1 MPSAQAL
8 PDRHFVRIA
17 PGEIHYAE
25 LGSGPPI
32 LLLHQTPRSW
42 REYHAVLPLLA
53 ASHRAIAMD
62 TLGFGDSRS
71 YTDTDSIEE
80 YASAAIG
87 LLDSLGIE
95 RTPVV
100 GHHTG
105 GVIAIEL
112 AATYPDRIAA
122 VVLSC
127 TPLTNAAH
135 RARPYKPV
143 DHVSVSAD
151 GSHLAELWRKRQP
164 IYPPDRPD
172 LLTAFVADALKAG
185 PRMVEGHKAV
195 TRFVAEE
202 KLPLIRAPTLL
213 ITGTEDPCHGEQAQL
228 AQELG
233 AELVEFEGG
242 MCPLPEQFPEHFADT
257 VLAFLA
263 SAAAV

>member
-1 MPSAQAL
+1 MSPVQAL
-8 PDRHFVRIA
+8 PNRHFVRVA
-17 PGEIHYAE
+17 AGEVHYAE
-25 LGSGPPI
+25 LGSGAPI

-62 TLGFGDSRS
+62 TLGFGDSTS
-71 YTDTDSIEE
+71 YTDTDSIEL
-80 YASAAIG
+80 YASAVID

-112 AATYPDRIAA
+112 AATHPDRIAA

-127 TPLTNAAH
+127 TPLSNATR

-143 DHVSVSAD
+143 DHVSLSDD
-151 GSHLAELWRKRQP
+151 GSHLAELWRKRQR

-185 PRMVEGHKAV
+185 HRMVEGHKAV
-195 TRFVAEE
+195 TRFIAED
-202 KLPLIRAPTLL
+202 KLPHIRAPSLL

-228 AQELG
+228 AEALG
-233 AELVEFEGG
+233 GELVEIEGG
-242 MCPLPEQFPEHFADT
+242 MCPLPEQFPQRFADA

-263 SAAAV
+263 DAAAA